1 MASPVPLKS
10 SNDAKRDVLEGR
22 QALEDNGLKGML
34 FPRAA
39 AGVARPHVCCG
50 AKNASSLEA
59 TAFVV
64 SPLLSRGEILGKL
77 SEDQLHTV
85 FAPPQ
90 A

>member
-1 MASPVPLKS
+1 MP
-10 SNDAKRDVLEGR
+10 RDVLEGR

-39 AGVARPHVCCG
+39 AGVAWPHMCCG
-50 AKNASSLEA
+50 AKNASSPEA
-59 TAFVV
+59 TAF
-64 SPLLSRGEILGKL
+64 PEAEILGKL

-85 FAPPQ
+85 FTPPQ